1 MQQNE
6 QNNSTVKQRILQFVN
21 DLKISQR
28 EFYLKSGVS
37 RGTLTNKTGISE
49 ETMAKIFAAFPT
61 LDRNWVIYG
70 KIAPNSAPNTAPISA
85 PNQKDLTVQS
95 DRPVYKN
102 EESVNLVEE
111 DGASSA
117 YGIIS
122 RQMFQIMVQENS
134 KLSAENALLKLEN
147 TQLKAE
153 NAQLQGKVEDLEGQI
168 EKAV

>member
-21 DLKISQR
+21 DLGISQR

-70 KIAPNSAPNTAPISA
+70 KIAPNSAPNSAPNTA
-85 PNQKDLTVQS
+85 PNQKS
-95 DRPVYKN
+95 IEY
-102 EESVNLVEE
+102 EENQEINIAEEE
-111 DGASSA
+111 DNATL
-117 YGIIS
+117 YKIIS
-122 RQMFQIMVQENS
+122 RQMLQILVKETRE
-134 KLSAENALLKLEN
+134 LSAENAILKYKNDEL
-147 TQLKAE
+147 TAE
-153 NAQLQGKVEDLEGQI
+153 NEQLRKKIDQSE
-168 EKAV
+168 